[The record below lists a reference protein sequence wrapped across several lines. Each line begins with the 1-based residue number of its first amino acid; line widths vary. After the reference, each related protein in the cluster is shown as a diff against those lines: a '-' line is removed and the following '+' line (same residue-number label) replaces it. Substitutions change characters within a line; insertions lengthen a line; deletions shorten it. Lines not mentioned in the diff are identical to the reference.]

1 MVVDITKGEERDGGL
16 MYYPPVPNAHVTVT
30 SRFNGKTAEGTTNDS
45 GVVNLDIRELSVH
58 QDGEDLSKLDS
69 YYFNG
74 SVTVECDGYR
84 MFQTALVVVEGG
96 GGLQVPAYPLKKADP
111 YPHMVALDD
120 WDALYCAN
128 EFSVTPAN
136 ADEHTVTVDVFGLP
150 NADTAT
156 IELWADGESAPR
168 MSAEATPGE
177 SAEVGIVIEHV
188 YVPDYFEPWAYH
200 KETRRVPVT
209 GRPVSATFTAPFL
222 KKGGITALDVTWSSG
237 VPIVGGGELKF
248 WSPLLPVNVFVN
260 PFGLVQL
267 TLSIPIWGYRN
278 DQGDESPHG
287 WGRYPR
293 PTVAKQWEKK
303 VKTMK
308 QMADKTNSLVSKPG
322 AIQQIDLFKSFS
334 IDMNLQL
341 LALAQWKADKG
352 LFQGDVAGQ
361 FLAAMNFT
369 ITENFFAGP
378 LPVLIT
384 FSLDASLIIAL
395 SAAAYAE
402 KKDKD
407 EKMVDAV
414 FDFSRWSFDYTNTGF
429 TMTFNITPSLSVG
442 VGIRGIASISVK
454 GAITLTLFF
463 GVPMGTQPEGLPNT
477 HFAAGWSARIS
488 LVLELF
494 LFTKSFTLFDK
505 AFENFYDNWSGR
517 VLTSQAEVE
526 AEGLRALAD
535 KSFSDLLNDLALI
548 TDAMLAQTAEA
559 SISAQAPAVQA
570 EGAASYVDWSSLA
583 ATGVAQTH
591 ARTSGSTR
599 HNARIVAPG
608 VDRNSVPVDSS
619 LGSGDSPLF
628 ATS

>member
-1 MVVDITKGEERDGGL
+1 M
-16 MYYPPVPNAHVTVT
+16 
-30 SRFNGKTAEGTTNDS
+30 
-45 GVVNLDIRELSVH
+45 
-58 QDGEDLSKLDS
+58 
-69 YYFNG
+69 
-74 SVTVECDGYR
+74 
-84 MFQTALVVVEGG
+84 
-96 GGLQVPAYPLKKADP
+96 
-111 YPHMVALDD
+111 
-120 WDALYCAN
+120 
-128 EFSVTPAN
+128 
-136 ADEHTVTVDVFGLP
+136 
-150 NADTAT
+150 
-156 IELWADGESAPR
+156 
-168 MSAEATPGE
+168 
-177 SAEVGIVIEHV
+177 IEHV

-222 KKGGITALDVTWSSG
+222 KKDDAACLPIGGKLFLAVTQDSTTWKWPLAATTSEGIVDEPAGKEGQPLSPINTQKGGITALDVTWPSG

-378 LPVLIT
+378 IPVLIT
-384 FSLDASLIIAL
+384 FSLDASLIFAL

-414 FDFSRWSFDYTNTGF
+414 FDFSRWSFGYTNTG
-429 TMTFNITPSLSVG
+429 
-442 VGIRGIASISVK
+442 
-454 GAITLTLFF
+454 
-463 GVPMGTQPEGLPNT
+463 
-477 HFAAGWSARIS
+477 
-488 LVLELF
+488 
-494 LFTKSFTLFDK
+494 
-505 AFENFYDNWSGR
+505 
-517 VLTSQAEVE
+517 
-526 AEGLRALAD
+526 LR
-535 KSFSDLLNDLALI
+535 
-548 TDAMLAQTAEA
+548 
-559 SISAQAPAVQA
+559 
-570 EGAASYVDWSSLA
+570 
-583 ATGVAQTH
+583 
-591 ARTSGSTR
+591 
-599 HNARIVAPG
+599 
-608 VDRNSVPVDSS
+608 
-619 LGSGDSPLF
+619 
-628 ATS
+628 